1 MQIYAIS
8 STRDM
13 PKPVM
18 FTRDR
23 PKNSENNILLA
34 TWIVFP
40 RLNKVDVFPPQG
52 PYLEIDLQNLNNFL
66 TIYFSRTFVY

>member
-1 MQIYAIS
+1 MQVYAIS

-23 PKNSENNILLA
+23 PKNSENNILA
-34 TWIVFP
+34 PSHMNRISET
-40 RLNKVDVFPPQG
+40 
-52 PYLEIDLQNLNNFL
+52 
-66 TIYFSRTFVY
+66 